1 MESRDRFKTSA
12 QALATASYQFSW
24 GLGLGGLNE
33 VFPYKKK
40 RGAEI
45 FWELMFLYFE
55 IFFLWFQLE
64 VETFQKGKQK
74 KIIPKIK
81 KNNSQKK
88 YPSKK
93 QGTILTGQIGL

>member
-1 MESRDRFKTSA
+1 MVSI
-12 QALATASYQFSW
+12 
-24 GLGLGGLNE
+24 GGGD
-33 VFPYKKK
+33 VS
-40 RGAEI
+40 
-45 FWELMFLYFE
+45 
-55 IFFLWFQLE
+55 
-64 VETFQKGKQK
+64 KGKAK